1 MLGISSSLVKGGA
14 SLLTFVKDNLKL
26 YLDFNSK
33 KSDTLKFPSEG
44 STFFDG
50 SDDFIDCGNNSS
62 LQFSG
67 SFSIGCWFKTTDA
80 TATNEILVSQ
90 ANDGTNDSWLIRLN
104 SSRKLE
110 FEIYRGG
117 SILITDSGSASND
130 GNWHHV
136 VAVHESGIGN
146 KLYKNGSLVASN
158 STGTDLTEHVP
169 NFHIGNQ
176 DHSTVRAINADICN
190 VFAYSRALT
199 PEEIQSI
206 QNKSYSQL
214 KGVEK
219 TSLVMWQSL
228 DSASNGVVQP
238 ATGETLGTNLF
249 TDSTFD
255 LSGTQSASTTGTHW
269 TTGSAWTIANG
280 EAIYD
285 ATAHENRLE
294 LPSATFQNAGLYKFS
309 FTVSDANTKAGIKIK
324 AGGNDIIATNYYDN
338 GDHVI
343 YYNHASAYGSAKT
356 LKIEGRND
364 VHGAFKL
371 QNASWE
377 LVTSNTGFVTGATT
391 TTSVYGGN
399 APILPRAVDVAKE
412 GQADN
417 IGNGSAS
424 FDGSS
429 DRISFSPLSIT
440 GDASF
445 TISAWIKPNTI
456 LGGNTIV
463 VFGDDDTTDSAKRVA
478 LYFNAGKPYFAFW
491 GSDVLHNSSVIQANE
506 WQHFAITYSGG
517 NTTIANSAIYLNGV
531 SLSLTG
537 GTASPLLLENDI
549 FQIGADHNP
558 SQYFDGLISQVGIW
572 RGALT
577 QSQIQSV
584 FESTSYSKIPADVK
598 STLGSSEITSA
609 SNTTFSGVTS
619 NDWTSSGATKSFSN
633 NQMVFTMD
641 GDSPAVVAQLS
652 ASNFAG
658 GSGIPQK
665 FLKVT
670 LDVDSTTTGSY
681 RINNAGGSCSADV
694 FLKSPLT
701 TGINTIYGVCD
712 GASSYFRI
720 FEVDVS
726 TGDKLVLNSFD
737 VQEVTNDLVAYYPLD
752 ANFRDSTNSKND
764 GLKGVKFTS
773 NATRLRVPH
782 HSDFD
787 VEDGEGFAAG
797 GWIKVNT
804 YNDSRWLIGKGT
816 GSYSPTSTNGWSI
829 ASASSPANW
838 YYHIKSGGSNS
849 ENAHSTGSGNVGNW
863 IFLGIGRDNDGQG
876 YKLTSSGRTNGGS
889 KAGALTNTSAIY
901 IGASQS
907 GNAIVSEIQQVF
919 YFNRTITQAES
930 LELYN
935 NGNPLRF
942 EDLSSSLKSACKLW
956 LPLEG
961 DLNDV
966 SGNGHNAEGW

>member
-1 MLGISSSLVKGGA
+1 MLGLAASLQRGGA

-26 YLDFNSK
+26 YLDFKSN

-176 DHSTVRAINADICN
+176 DHSTARAINADICN

-228 DSASNGVVQP
+228 DSASDGVVQP

-324 AGGNDIIATNYYDN
+324 AGGNDIIPTAYYDN
-338 GDHVI
+338 GSHVI
-343 YYNHASAYGSAKT
+343 YYNQASAYGSAKT

-371 QNASWE
+371 QSASWE
-377 LVTSNTGFVTGATT
+377 LVTSNTGFVTGAIT

-417 IGNGSAS
+417 IGNGSALFNGS
-424 FDGSS
+424 TDHVELGGSS
-429 DRISFSPLSIT
+429 PDSAFSIT
-440 GDASF
+440 AWVFDTHAS
-445 TISAWIKPNTI
+445 
-456 LGGNTIV
+456 
-463 VFGDDDTTDSAKRVA
+463 
-478 LYFNAGKPYFAFW
+478 
-491 GSDVLHNSSVIQANE
+491 GSD
-506 WQHFAITYSGG
+506 F
-517 NTTIANSAIYLNGV
+517 SAIYASNSTAIWFGVKNNSSGLVRLHINGDGNYADTP
-531 SLSLTG
+531 SGSFSSPSNEWIHLACTWDGTNAKIYINGISQTLSVTG
-537 GTASPLLLENDI
+537 TLANPTANANPTIGINDNNLSVN
-549 FQIGADHNP
+549 QWTG
-558 SQYFDGLISQVGIW
+558 SISQVGLW
-572 RGALT
+572 QGALT
-577 QSQIQSV
+577 QSQVQEV
-584 FESTSYSKIPADVK
+584 LESTSYQNIPSSVK
-598 STLGSSEITSA
+598 STLGAETLTHDFSDGTGVTVPSSLS
-609 SNTTFSGVTS
+609 SLTTFNGE
-619 NDWTSSGATKSFSN
+619 
-633 NQMVFTMD
+633 MV
-641 GDSPAVVAQLS
+641 V
-652 ASNFAG
+652 NG
-658 GSGIPQK
+658 GSVGSDYYLIGDNVTWDTS
-665 FLKVT
+665 KVYKIVVVCSAYT
-670 LDVDSTTTGSY
+670 SGGLTHQ
-681 RINNAGGSCSADV
+681 GGSAT
-694 FLKSPLT
+694 FGT
-701 TGINTIYGVCD
+701 NFGISSSIGGVGTFTNYAVPNQD
-712 GASSYFRI
+712 GIITLRSQSFVGTLSSI
-720 FEVDVS
+720 SIKEVI
-726 TGDKLVLNSFD
+726 
-737 VQEVTNDLVAYYPLD
+737 NDLVAYYPLD
-752 ANFRDSTNSKND
+752 GDSSRGNGTDDVTTGEVLGSEIASNNFGGWTLNGWTDNGDETASANNSSGGNQNLTLSYSFTASTLYKVTTTFSNISGNFYYSMD
-764 GLKGVKFTS
+764 GTGGLDKTITTNGEQILYVKTSGSGASSFFIRSSNGSSATISNVSIKEVTS
-773 NATRLRVPH
+773 N
-782 HSDFD
+782 
-787 VEDGEGFAAG
+787 
-797 GWIKVNT
+797 
-804 YNDSRWLIGKGT
+804 T
-816 GSYSPTSTNGWSI
+816 G
-829 ASASSPANW
+829 
-838 YYHIKSGGSNS
+838 
-849 ENAHSTGSGNVGNW
+849 V
-863 IFLGIGRDNDGQG
+863 
-876 YKLTSSGRTNGGS
+876 
-889 KAGALTNTSAIY
+889 
-901 IGASQS
+901 
-907 GNAIVSEIQQVF
+907 
-919 YFNRTITQAES
+919 
-930 LELYN
+930 
-935 NGNPLRF
+935 
-942 EDLSSSLKSACKLW
+942 LK
-956 LPLEG
+956 
-961 DLNDV
+961 
-966 SGNGHNAEGW
+966 